1 MRRMKLAKGLD
12 ISNITFGPRRRV
24 QSIEGVLSLLSTS
37 KDLLKPFENNKNQP
51 LIKKKIEKFKEKLAK
66 AQLQKKPNLTKKIG
80 KKFITKKNS
89 QKTPQTADLKEEISM
104 KNALIQ
110 KKEGIITKF
119 SKDVNEKKNNH
130 SRISKKLR
138 RVHLQN

>member
-37 KDLLKPFENNKNQP
+37 KDLLKPFDTNGKSQP
-51 LIKKKIEKFKEKLAK
+51 LIKKKIEKFKEKLLK
-66 AQLQKKPNLTKKIG
+66 AQMQKKTKKTN
-80 KKFITKKNS
+80 KKEISKKNCE
-89 QKTPQTADLKEEISM
+89 KNPQTADLKEEIPR
-104 KNALIQ
+104 KTAGIQ
-110 KKEGIITKF
+110 KKEEIITIF
-119 SKDVNEKKNNH
+119 SKKINEKKNKH